1 MDWLKRELKKM
12 ETMRIIRKSCNSYAS
27 PITIIEV
34 EKLDETTKIRLYSNV
49 TDLNEATIKDAGP
62 IPHQQTVFDRM
73 RGDKW
78 FSNFDLVTGYWQVKI
93 QEEDI
98 YKTTFIISWGQY
110 EYFRMPFGLYNASA
124 TF

>member
-1 MDWLKRELKKM
+1 
-12 ETMRIIRKSCNSYAS
+12 MRIIRKSCNSYAS

-73 RGDKW
+73 RGDK
-78 FSNFDLVTGYWQVKI
+78 
-93 QEEDI
+93 
-98 YKTTFIISWGQY
+98 
-110 EYFRMPFGLYNASA
+110 
-124 TF
+124 